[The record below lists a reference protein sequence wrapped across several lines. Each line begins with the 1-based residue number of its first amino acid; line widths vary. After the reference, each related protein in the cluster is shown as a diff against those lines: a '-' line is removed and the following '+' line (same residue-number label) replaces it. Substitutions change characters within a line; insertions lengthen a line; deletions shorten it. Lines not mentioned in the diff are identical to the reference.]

1 MTPASLSPFRLP
13 PRLPLRLLLRLVP
26 VARPRPLQLSLRSY
40 ATHKD
45 TPRSSGLSRR
55 RVTVTSDDGHVRWAE
70 LSGREKTARA
80 TQQTINFTIIVAGAL
95 LTGTVFTLLY
105 KEVFAPDS
113 KTVYFNK
120 VVNRIKEDPRCIK
133 LLGDTRQIR
142 AYGENVDSK
151 WTRNRPITTTHEK
164 DRLGRDHMKMKFYVT
179 GPINEG
185 TVSVHLIRDDDT
197 QEYKYWLLALDC
209 KGHQRLYLENEEA
222 KQSAAKRA
230 GTRIFGIQWR

>member
-1 MTPASLSPFRLP
+1 MAPAL
-13 PRLPLRLLLRLVP
+13 
-26 VARPRPLQLSLRSY
+26 PLQLPLSRLAPVAKPTSLRLSSTLSLRSSAIISRRTQHQFDLSRSY

-45 TPRSSGLSRR
+45 TPRPSGLSRR
-55 RVTVTSDDGHVRWAE
+55 RVTVTNDDGHLQWRE

-80 TQQTINFTIIVAGAL
+80 TQQTFNFTIIVAGAL

-133 LLGDTRQIR
+133 LLGDAKHIR

-151 WTRNRPITTTHEK
+151 WTRNRPIATTIEK
-164 DRLGRDHMKMKFYVT
+164 DKLGRDHMKMKFYVT

-185 TVSVHLIRDDDT
+185 TVSVHLIRDLET
-197 QEYKYWLLALDC
+197 SEYKYWLTPTTLF
-209 KGHQRLYLENEEA
+209 G
-222 KQSAAKRA
+222 KRRGKA
-230 GTRIFGIQWR
+230 ICG